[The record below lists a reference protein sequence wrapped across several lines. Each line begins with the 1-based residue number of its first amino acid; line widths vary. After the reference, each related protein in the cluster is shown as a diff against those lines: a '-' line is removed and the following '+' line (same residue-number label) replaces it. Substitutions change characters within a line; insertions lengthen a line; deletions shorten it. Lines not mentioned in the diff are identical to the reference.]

1 MPSKCRGSESS
12 YAAGCRCDLCKRAA
26 ADARRERRRR
36 EREAVGELDPA
47 DMGGRPLVSIPECG
61 PSTSDYLHI
70 GVVEAVSLEI
80 DGLGA
85 NLRPGL
91 AAAALAL
98 ARILDNPRAVSTQPA
113 AAAQLVNILGQ
124 LRKSASGA
132 KPKLAAV
139 RQMTKNRGG

>member
-1 MPSKCRGSESS
+1 
-12 YAAGCRCDLCKRAA
+12 
-26 ADARRERRRR
+26 
-36 EREAVGELDPA
+36 
-47 DMGGRPLVSIPECG
+47 MGGRPLVSIPEYG

-139 RQMTKNRGG
+139 RQMTRKRGG